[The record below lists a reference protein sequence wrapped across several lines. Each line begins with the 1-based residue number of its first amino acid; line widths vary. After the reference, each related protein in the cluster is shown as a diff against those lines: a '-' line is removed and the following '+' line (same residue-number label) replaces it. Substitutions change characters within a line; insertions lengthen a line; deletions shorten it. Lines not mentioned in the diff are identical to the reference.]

1 MDYMRKIIPALFTLM
16 ILMAACSD
24 AAETTPTP
32 FPPTQTPRAVLRKN
46 QAFPVTLTD
55 LLLNPE
61 TYRDALVQVTGR
73 YERRPLLVCES
84 ASETYPSPA
93 AWVLVDENGMILE
106 AGEYDDTLRAL
117 LPDDLTMTVTG
128 YWEEWQGV
136 VGCGKQAESTTLWYL
151 KVTDI
156 VSPSPLAQVTLT
168 PGGEMVDDGRV
179 GDTAVTPQTPE
190 ATPIAGTGGIPTA
203 TPDDGGILTPTAVNG
218 AMTPTPNLGLGGGT
232 ATPLPGGGTAISTP
246 TFTPQPGM
254 TPTTAVAPSPSGA
267 TPTPAG
273 VTATPGGNATATP
286 NGAPTA
292 TLDPLATATQSPGNL
307 TDIIMDDVYTEDAW
321 FGVLSSGEKHIWD
334 VILDDS
340 STITLSVAVEPQMSI
355 TFDLVDENG
364 RIIASQDVPAGG
376 KLGTAAGVPV
386 DPALFYTLEIY
397 SPDGSAGGYAITLW
411 GDDEFAVPNEARGF
425 LEYGQ
430 MGSASLQ
437 ADGASH
443 YWYFY
448 GQAGE
453 VVDIVTS
460 FEPDRLLLISL
471 YDGQGDVVADANGDN
486 VELVDQEALGIPLSE
501 TGLYAIWLI
510 ENDFQSSNYTIRV
523 DRN

>member
-1 MDYMRKIIPALFTLM
+1 MRKIIPALFVLL
-16 ILMAACSD
+16 ILMVACSD

-32 FPPTQTPRAVLRKN
+32 FPPTQTPRSVLRKN

-84 ASETYPSPA
+84 AAETYPSPA
-93 AWVLVDENGMILE
+93 TWALKDENGMVVE
-106 AGEYDDTLRAL
+106 AGEYDDTLRSL
-117 LPDDLTMTVTG
+117 LPDELTMTVTG

-156 VSPSPLAQVTLT
+156 VAPSPLAQVTLT
-168 PGGEMVDDGRV
+168 PGGEMVADGGV
-179 GDTAVTPQTPE
+179 GDTAVNPQTPG
-190 ATPIAGTGGIPTA
+190 ATPIADTGGIPTA
-203 TPDDGGILTPTAVNG
+203 TLENVGALTPTAVNG

-232 ATPLPGGGTAISTP
+232 ATPLPGGGTAIPTP
-246 TFTPQPGM
+246 TFMPQAGV
-254 TPTTAVAPSPSGA
+254 TPTTAVTPPPSGA
-267 TPTPAG
+267 TPTSAG
-273 VTATPGGNATATP
+273 ATVTPGSSITATP

-292 TLDPLATATQSPGNL
+292 TPNPLATATNSPGNL
-307 TDIIMDDVYTEDAW
+307 TDIIMDDIYTEDVW
-321 FGVLSSGEKHIWD
+321 FGTLASGEKHIWD
-334 VILDDS
+334 VVLDDS
-340 STITLSVAVEPQMSI
+340 SAITISVAVEPQMNI

-364 RIIASQDVPAGG
+364 GIIASQDVPAGG
-376 KLGTAAGVPV
+376 KMGTAAGIPV

-397 SPDGSAGGYAITLW
+397 SPDGSAGDYAITLW
-411 GDDEFAVPNEARGF
+411 GDDEFAVPNESRGF

-430 MGSASLQ
+430 MGSATLQ

-453 VVDIVTS
+453 VVDVVTS
-460 FEPDRLLLISL
+460 SEPDRLLLVSL
-471 YDGQGDVVADANGDN
+471 YDGQGDVVVDANGDD
-486 VELVDQEALGIPLSE
+486 VELVDQEALGIPLPR

-523 DRN
+523 SRN